1 MLPVA
6 FPKNALDQASSFLS
20 FDDIVTLLNASPQTS
35 PLVLAVDSAATD
47 GDAAVAAS
55 DADVDVA
62 APTGDGDVPL
72 KADAKRSGNARSGKF
87 QHNTIIKLHA
97 NGTKL

>member
-1 MLPVA
+1 MLPDA

-20 FDDIVTLLNASPQTS
+20 FDDVVTLLNASPQTS

-55 DADVDVA
+55 DADVA
-62 APTGDGDVPL
+62 PPTGDGDVPL
-72 KADAKRSGNARSGKF
+72 KAEAKRSGKARSGKF
-87 QHNTIIKLHA
+87 
-97 NGTKL
+97 